1 MQPIS
6 YGCWYYVLKNNP
18 VYKVM
23 PIVTFGI
30 PLTGFLA
37 AIFLLGEEPTRELLV
52 GGVIILIGVSM
63 TLYTKQKSK

>member
-37 AIFLLGEEPTRELLV
+37 AIFVLGEKPTTELFV
-52 GGVIILIGVSM
+52 GGIVILFGVS
-63 TLYTKQKSK
+63 LILFRKKKTK

>member
-6 YGCWYYVLKNNP
+6 YGCWYYVLKKNP

-37 AIFLLGEEPTRELLV
+37 AIFLLGEEPTVELFV
-52 GGVIILIGVSM
+52 GGSIILFGVSM
-63 TLYTKQKSK
+63 ILFRQQKAK